1 MTTTDDGNDRVN
13 TEALGAGLQAPTGT
27 DARSVLALLLAA
39 VAGLAACG
47 GDGQA
52 GASRADDAVQ
62 ALVRVVNVEV
72 EDVRSRQFV
81 RTVRLTGVAQA
92 MRDVVVSAEEAGVVR
107 RIVRD
112 QGREVR
118 RGEAIVQLDDAIL
131 AAQVRNASA
140 QAAMA
145 QEVWDRRRKLYEED
159 EVGSEMIYLEAKY
172 SAAQAHAS
180 LEALR
185 ERLNRTV
192 VRAPVAGIL
201 DERLVELG
209 AAVVPGAPV
218 ARIVQVDSIKIAAGV
233 PERFALDVVD
243 GTSASVEFDVLD
255 GESFEGRITYVGAT
269 VDPENRTFSV
279 ELVLPNPGRR
289 IKPEMIAEITVV
301 RQEIEGAIVVPQQA
315 LVSMEEGYVVFVV
328 EGSGEGAVAA
338 ARPVQVL
345 AGQGNEA
352 VVGSGLDAGERL
364 VVVGQQGLTAGDRVR
379 VVAGAGEGSRR

>member
-13 TEALGAGLQAPTGT
+13 TEALGAGSRAPTGT

-39 VAGLAACG
+39 AAGLAACG

-52 GASRADDAVQ
+52 GASSADDGVQ
-62 ALVRVVNVEV
+62 ALVRGVNVEV
-72 EDVRSRQFV
+72 EEVRSRQFV

-218 ARIVQVDSIKIAAGV
+218 ARIVQVDSIKITAGV

-243 GTSASVEFDVLD
+243 GTSASVEFDVLG

-352 VVGSGLDAGERL
+352 VVGSGLDSGERL

-379 VVAGAGEGSRR
+379 VVAGAGGGDRR